1 MTALAANRGQKENRY
16 NFRQYTLKAGT
27 IAFLN
32 GAAFLDPKTD
42 IVEPASSKTGM
53 IYIGLFAEKVDAS
66 AAAALVNVDMLD
78 EVSTRRFAN
87 DAANPVAATDVGQIA
102 YFVDDQTVSIVGSG
116 RTIAG
121 RIWDVDPTKGVAIEK
136 LSSARSA
143 VRSQPAAT
151 TPAAYVGNDLVIT
164 SVEQDAVYAV
174 PATGAASTVTLPAAA
189 LDGTSASFVADGTA
203 NAHTVQ
209 YRDATGVVNLTA
221 ALTAAK
227 RHLVIVEKV
236 GGKWFANAY
245 VSP

>member
-1 MTALAANRGQKENRY
+1 
-16 NFRQYTLKAGT
+16 
-27 IAFLN
+27 
-32 GAAFLDPKTD
+32 
-42 IVEPASSKTGM
+42 
-53 IYIGLFAEKVDAS
+53 
-66 AAAALVNVDMLD
+66 
-78 EVSTRRFAN
+78 
-87 DAANPVAATDVGQIA
+87 
-102 YFVDDQTVSIVGSG
+102 
-116 RTIAG
+116 
-121 RIWDVDPTKGVAIEK
+121 
-136 LSSARSA
+136 
-143 VRSQPAAT
+143 
-151 TPAAYVGNDLVIT
+151 
-164 SVEQDAVYAV
+164 V